1 MGKQWFEM
9 MVEAAA
15 ITIVLVAVCQELEK
29 PAEERKWTGSVGPV
43 PYDFRIPT
51 LERIKETYW
60 NQYDSRIFLPMVFG
74 IGWTVNFFAL
84 LEKCRL
90 VGRALSEED
99 FLMPTESIK
108 KTLGHTTGGG
118 IG

>member
-1 MGKQWFEM
+1 
-9 MVEAAA
+9 
-15 ITIVLVAVCQELEK
+15 
-29 PAEERKWTGSVGPV
+29 
-43 PYDFRIPT
+43 
-51 LERIKETYW
+51 
-60 NQYDSRIFLPMVFG
+60 MVFG
-74 IGWTVNFFAL
+74 IGWTVNLYAL

-90 VGRALSEED
+90 MGRALSEED

>member
-1 MGKQWFEM
+1 MGKKWLEM

-29 PAEERKWTGSVGPV
+29 PTEERKWTGSVGPV

-51 LERIKETYW
+51 LERIRETFW
-60 NQYDSRIFLPMVFG
+60 NPYDSRIFMPMVFG
-74 IGWTVNFFAL
+74 AGWTVNLFAL

-108 KTLGHTTGGG
+108 KTLGHASGGG
-118 IG
+118 VG